1 MSSSLR
7 RWVMTE
13 PGAPLRPVDSDLP
26 SPGPGQ
32 ALVRVAGC
40 GVCHTDL
47 GFYYEGVRTR
57 APMPLALGH
66 EVAGRIVA
74 VGEGVDAPLNSA
86 VVVPAVLPC
95 GSCPTCLAGDGTMC
109 PTQFMPGNDGH
120 GGFATHMLVPA
131 LGLCPVPMP
140 DDAADDAPINADTTL
155 RQLSVL
161 ADAASTSYQA
171 VLRSGLQPGG
181 TAIVVGAGGVGIYAV
196 QLAKALG
203 ARVVAIDVDDARL
216 ASATALGADLV
227 LNSTDDGRALRKA
240 VKAFHAESTIA
251 AGVRVFECSGHPA
264 GQELA
269 FGILGPAGV
278 LMVVGYTTAKVT
290 IRLSRLMA
298 LDATARGNWGCLPRH
313 YPELLQMVLDGRIAV
328 APLVREFP
336 LSQVQEVLEAVKA
349 HAITERPVLVPD
361 LQGDRQP

>member
-1 MSSSLR
+1 MSETLR

-13 PGAPLRPVDSDLP
+13 PGAPLRPVDEDLP

-32 ALVRVAGC
+32 ALIRVAGC

-57 APMPLALGH
+57 AEGPLALGH
-66 EVAGRIVA
+66 EVAGRVVA
-74 VGEGVDAPLNSA
+74 VGAGVDAPVDSA

-95 GSCPTCLAGDGTMC
+95 GSCPTCLHGDGTMC

-131 LGLCPVPMP
+131 GGLCPVPIP
-140 DDAADDAPINADTTL
+140 TVDADDAPIGSTDVTL

-171 VLRSGLQPGG
+171 VIRAGVEPGS
-181 TAIVVGAGGVGIYAV
+181 TAVIVGAGGVGIYAV
-196 QLAKALG
+196 QLAAAMG
-203 ARVVAIDVDDARL
+203 ARVVAIDVDDGKLTTA
-216 ASATALGADLV
+216 ASLGATLT
-227 LNSTDDGRALRKA
+227 LNSKDDPRSVRKA
-240 VKAFHAESTIA
+240 VKAFHKQSTSP
-251 AGVRVFECSGHPA
+251 AGIRVFECSGHPA

-269 FGILGPAGV
+269 FGLLGPAGV

-290 IRLSRLMA
+290 VRLSRLMA
-298 LDATARGNWGCLPRH
+298 LDATARGNWGCLPKH
-313 YPELLQMVLDGRIAV
+313 YPPLLEMVLDGRIQV

-336 LSQVQEVLEAVKA
+336 LSEVQSVMEAVRD
-349 HAITERPVLVPD
+349 HAIAERPVLVPG
-361 LQGDRQP
+361 L